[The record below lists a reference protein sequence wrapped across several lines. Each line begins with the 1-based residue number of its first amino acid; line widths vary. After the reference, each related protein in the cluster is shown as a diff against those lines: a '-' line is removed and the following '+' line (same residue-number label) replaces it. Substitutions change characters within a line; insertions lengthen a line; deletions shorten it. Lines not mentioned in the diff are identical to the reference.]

1 MFFRFPN
8 IFDGVGLGIVP
19 SRLVGFDRA
28 DVRFAVGRCSSSSLG
43 IRFD

>member
-19 SRLVGFDRA
+19 SRLAGFDRA
-28 DVRFAVGRCSSSSLG
+28 DVRFAVGRSELYPAVVNE
-43 IRFD
+43 